1 MILTI
6 IVEKTDDGFEA
17 DIASI
22 KGCDAWAPSE
32 EEALEKVTSSVK
44 YYLSLPENTKF
55 KLDKTKDNFRVKVYK
70 LIFDKL
76 S

>member
-17 DIASI
+17 DIESI
-22 KGCDAWAPSE
+22 KGCDAWAPTE
-32 EEALEKVTSSVK
+32 DEALEQISAKVK
-44 YYLSLPENTKF
+44 YYLNLPDNVKF

-70 LIFDKL
+70 LIFNK
-76 S
+76 